1 VLQRWV
7 SEIIFGTGNT
17 RRSIIINLWMI
28 KRACDLTKS
37 IVWAT
42 QTPLSPFVFP
52 ALRGWQAGRQ
62 TQLNEDSLIHSLN
75 FGAGRERLGREA
87 GRQAAR
93 DWLLLLPGG
102 VVLSSSQ
109 WV

>member
-17 RRSIIINLWMI
+17 RSIIMISLWMI

-42 QTPLSPFVFP
+42 QTPLSLSLSLCFSSFEGV
-52 ALRGWQAGRQ
+52 AGRQAGRQ
-62 TQLNEDSLIHSLN
+62 HNSMKTLSHS
-75 FGAGRERLGREA
+75 
-87 GRQAAR
+87 
-93 DWLLLLPGG
+93 
-102 VVLSSSQ
+102 
-109 WV
+109 

>member
-17 RRSIIINLWMI
+17 RRSIIIKLWMI

-62 TQLNEDSLIHSLN
+62 TTTQ
-75 FGAGRERLGREA
+75 
-87 GRQAAR
+87 
-93 DWLLLLPGG
+93 
-102 VVLSSSQ
+102 
-109 WV
+109 